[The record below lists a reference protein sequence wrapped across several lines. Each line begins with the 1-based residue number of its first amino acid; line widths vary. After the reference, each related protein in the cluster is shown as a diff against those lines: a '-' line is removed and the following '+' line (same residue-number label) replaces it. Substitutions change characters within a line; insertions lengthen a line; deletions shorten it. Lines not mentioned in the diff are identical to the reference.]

1 MLLIKINQSF
11 KMIAFFLL
19 VYSYFSNQSSFSSN
33 FKDCNYKAF
42 YIKNIKTD
50 VTSESIIK
58 AKKIAEK
65 QALNIALNSLLNRLA
80 LNNNEKNIFEIDV
93 RNLIN
98 FIKINEEANSPKRF
112 IASFD
117 ICFNREAILM
127 FFKKSNLSHAEVY
140 SLPISVLPIFG
151 SPNGYVVFDKN
162 NLWYKLWFKNLE
174 NYDGL
179 LRFKLSKASFKIK
192 RNVNIKDILSSEKE
206 EIKKI
211 IKFNKSRRIMVVVS
225 EPVLLKEGQF
235 ALKTYSRLY
244 NENGDFDTTLY
255 TNLKRFKEYK
265 DLLKIEQK
273 ILNKEIVNIL
283 NIFSN
288 NWKKNNLFKENIVT
302 QVNLYVPIKIKKD
315 WSSFIKLLK
324 NLSYVNDFKIISL
337 SNKVGKVRIYF
348 QGKVNTFLTILNEKG
363 LKIEKIKDE
372 FVLLKKG

>member
-1 MLLIKINQSF
+1 
-11 KMIAFFLL
+11 
-19 VYSYFSNQSSFSSN
+19 
-33 FKDCNYKAF
+33 
-42 YIKNIKTD
+42 
-50 VTSESIIK
+50 
-58 AKKIAEK
+58 
-65 QALNIALNSLLNRLA
+65 
-80 LNNNEKNIFEIDV
+80 
-93 RNLIN
+93 
-98 FIKINEEANSPKRF
+98 
-112 IASFD
+112 
-117 ICFNREAILM
+117 
-127 FFKKSNLSHAEVY
+127 
-140 SLPISVLPIFG
+140 
-151 SPNGYVVFDKN
+151 
-162 NLWYKLWFKNLE
+162 
-174 NYDGL
+174 
-179 LRFKLSKASFKIK
+179 
-192 RNVNIKDILSSEKE
+192 
-206 EIKKI
+206 
-211 IKFNKSRRIMVVVS
+211 MVVVS

-283 NIFSN
+283 NVFSN

-315 WSSFIKLLK
+315 WSSFINLLK

-372 FVLLKKG
+372 FILLKKG